1 MKTKILKPL
10 TLAMLLGIVLLGFSN
25 CDKIAEALSLEAP
38 FSTHFIID
46 VGENDDSLYMETEE
60 IDLSSNQDF
69 QNNKDKIDYFTLK
82 EVYYIV
88 DSCLS
93 VPGILGSG
101 IITFNDANGQL
112 GDAIQQTDVDFYA
125 LFESGEKT
133 TIPITE
139 ETKNAVQN
147 ALKNDMKVIINL
159 EGLVSG
165 KPIYADLEVFLV
177 IAAKVNP

>member
-1 MKTKILKPL
+1 MKTRFFKSM
-10 TLAMLLGIVLLGFSN
+10 TLAMLLGVLLLSFSN
-25 CDKIAEALSLEAP
+25 CDKIAEALSLESP

-46 VGENDDSLYMETEE
+46 VGENDELLYMETEE

-93 VPGILGSG
+93 APGILGSG
-101 IITFNDANGQL
+101 VITFNDADGQL

-133 TIPITE
+133 TIPITD
-139 ETKNAVQN
+139 ETKNEVQN

-165 KPIYADLEVFLV
+165 KPIYVDLEVFLV